1 MKTIPLTAYY
11 SIILA
16 LPYLLRYSNVVA
28 YFIYDDHFVS
38 FLPSNDELDLK
49 HPLERFAGY
58 FNLIK

>member
-49 HPLERFAGY
+49 HPLERFTGY